1 MSIITYLSSHESGV
15 SSESVSSVRLTPDE
29 KSSQSSTQVSAQSS
43 TQVAAQSSTHPST
56 QSSAHVSIEEA
67 VQPSQEEANQNM
79 ILKHIDGYASTGEM
93 TAILGARS
101 NCIMPFITSGA
112 GKTTLLS
119 ILCGRNSNFTGQFS
133 INGREV
139 SASSLRSIHL
149 FQITYRKVC
158 RFVRQHD
165 LFYEFLTVQEH
176 LYYQAI
182 LRLGDQAER
191 QIRDRLVWVR
201 CLGSVSFSL

>member
-1 MSIITYLSSHESGV
+1 MSINTYLSSHESEV
-15 SSESVSSVRLTPDE
+15 FSESVALTPQT
-29 KSSQSSTQVSAQSS
+29 SSGSSAKM
-43 TQVAAQSSTHPST
+43 STHGSTPAST
-56 QSSAHVSIEEA
+56 QSSTHVSIEETGR
-67 VQPSQEEANQNM
+67 PSQEDTNQKM

-93 TAILGARS
+93 TAILGARLHYNFS
-101 NCIMPFITSGA
+101 LIPSGA

-139 SASSLRSIHL
+139 GASSLRS
-149 FQITYRKVC
+149 FQSFLITNRKVC

-182 LRLGDQAER
+182 LRLGDKGEQ
-191 QIRDRLVWVR
+191 QIRDRLVWVCR
-201 CLGSVSFSL
+201 LCLLS